1 MSKHQVK
8 WVDNHTKICDSLD
21 ARVQLM
27 QTYLDGKPDD
37 FDGIAVKR
45 FLLGQ
50 AHEQVAWYR
59 QSIDALDFV
68 GCVACRRAL
77 ETGQSFLEHY
87 LPAYNFR
94 ETERGTECKRD
105 PTSQSYPYSGRDPI
119 STTMKSSLMLVKLQT
134 ADSLIYT
141 ELDKIERVTHLAS
154 KNRIRVQRVM
164 RSCTR
169 LRRAGIMK

>member
-1 MSKHQVK
+1 MPKHTIN
-8 WVDNHTKICDSLD
+8 WVNDHPKICDRLD

-27 QTYLDGKPDD
+27 QDYLDSKPDN

-50 AHEQVAWYR
+50 AREQVAWYR

-68 GCVACRRAL
+68 GCVTCRRSL

-94 ETERGTECKRD
+94 EDRTR
-105 PTSQSYPYSGRDPI
+105 
-119 STTMKSSLMLVKLQT
+119 
-134 ADSLIYT
+134 
-141 ELDKIERVTHLAS
+141 H
-154 KNRIRVQRVM
+154 RI
-164 RSCTR
+164 
-169 LRRAGIMK
+169 